1 MSKNLKKNVDV
12 ECVWPPTKAVHN
24 ATKCWTWQDIEASH
38 IKAVDGS
45 VVVRLDDT
53 YGILSLLAIGLSGA
67 VTILLAEAFVR
78 SLGGDQDAHLV

>member
-1 MSKNLKKNVDV
+1 MWTSNVYG
-12 ECVWPPTKAVHN
+12 PHPKAVHN
-24 ATKCWTWQDIEASH
+24 ATKCGTWQDIEASH
-38 IKAVDGS
+38 MTASGRS
-45 VVVRLDDT
+45 EVVVRLDNT